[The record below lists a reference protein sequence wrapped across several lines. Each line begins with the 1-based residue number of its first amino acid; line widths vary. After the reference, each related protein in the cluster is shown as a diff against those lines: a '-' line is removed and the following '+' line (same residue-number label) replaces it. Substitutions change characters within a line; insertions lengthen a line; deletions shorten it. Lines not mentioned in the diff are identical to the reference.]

1 MRTTAPALALCLALS
16 AACRGGAGA
25 PKDDAPDGDGGGVG
39 EDTGPEQGGWDPDA
53 TLYENCW
60 SDIDP
65 VAAGFPVYENF
76 GVVPGRHCQG
86 SDHQDI
92 EDIERLVFLGDSI
105 TAGTPP
111 TPSDQIWRALFA
123 EAMQARFG
131 DDLEI
136 ADCSRFGARTDDYA
150 NEQIPTCFPAPSDK
164 RTLVVGT
171 MGGNDIFAAAS
182 TLLEGGGVEASL
194 AVLDRAVGF
203 QRDAM
208 WWFRD
213 NADLMFPG
221 GVAVISANV
230 YEFTDTTGDL
240 SACPM
245 ADQLGFG
252 GQADE
257 VGFATGYL
265 NAAWAEIAVETGT
278 DVLFLQEEFCGHG
291 FASTDPENP
300 CYRGPDAAVYFD
312 LTCIHPTPAGH
323 SRLSAMFTAVVDDAA
338 SPPAR

>member
-1 MRTTAPALALCLALS
+1 MRPTPSPALALCLAL
-16 AACRGGAGA
+16 AACHGA
-25 PKDDAPDGDGGGVG
+25 DGGSKAAGPTDDSGGVAD
-39 EDTGPEQGGWDPDA
+39 DTGAVDDWDPEA

-65 VAAGFPVYENF
+65 VAAGFPVYDNF
-76 GVVPGRHCQG
+76 GVVAGRHCLG
-86 SDHQDI
+86 SNHQNIDG
-92 EDIERLVFLGDSI
+92 IERLVFLGDSI

-111 TPSDQIWRALFA
+111 TPSDEIWRVLFA

-131 DDLEI
+131 EDLEI

-150 NEQIPTCFPAPSDK
+150 DEQIPTCFPAPSDK

-182 TLLEGGGVEASL
+182 TLLEGGGVESSL
-194 AVLDRAVGF
+194 AVLDRAVRY
-203 QRDAM
+203 QREAM

-213 NADLMFPG
+213 NAELMFPG

-230 YEFTDTTGDL
+230 YEFTDTTGNL

-278 DVLFLQEEFCGHG
+278 DVVFMQEEFCGHG

-323 SRLSAMFTAVVDDAA
+323 GRLSEMFTAVVDDAA
-338 SPPAR
+338 APPTR

>member
-1 MRTTAPALALCLALS
+1 MRTTPSPALALSLAL
-16 AACRGGAGA
+16 AACHSKEGGSTAEA
-25 PKDDAPDGDGGGVG
+25 PADDSGGVSA
-39 EDTGPEQGGWDPDA
+39 DTGAVDTWDPEA

-65 VAAGFPVYENF
+65 VAAGFPVYDNF
-76 GVVPGRHCQG
+76 GVVAGRHCLG
-86 SDHQDI
+86 SDHQNI
-92 EDIERLVFLGDSI
+92 EGIERLVFLGDSI

-111 TPSDQIWRALFA
+111 TPSDEIWRTVFA

-131 DDLEI
+131 EDLEI

-150 NEQIPTCFPAPSDK
+150 DEQIPTCFPAPSDK

-182 TLLEGGGVEASL
+182 TLLEGGGVESSL
-194 AVLDRAVGF
+194 AVLDRAVRY
-203 QRDAM
+203 QREAM

-213 NADLMFPG
+213 NADLMFPN

-257 VGFATGYL
+257 VAFATGYL
-265 NAAWAEIAVETGT
+265 NAAWAEIAVETST
-278 DVLFLQEEFCGHG
+278 DVVFMQEEFCGHG
-291 FASTDPENP
+291 FASTDPEIP
-300 CYRGPDAAVYFD
+300 CYRGPEAAVYFD

-323 SRLSAMFTAVVDDAA
+323 GRLSEMFTAVVDDAA
-338 SPPAR
+338 APATR

>member
-1 MRTTAPALALCLALS
+1 MRLIPSPALALSLAIAACHGKGGGS
-16 AACRGGAGA
+16 AAEA
-25 PKDDAPDGDGGGVG
+25 PADDSGGVSA
-39 EDTGPEQGGWDPDA
+39 DTGAADGWDPEA

-76 GVVPGRHCQG
+76 GVVAGRHCLG

-92 EDIERLVFLGDSI
+92 EGIERLVFLGDSI

-111 TPSDQIWRALFA
+111 TPSDQIWRAVFS

-131 DDLEI
+131 ADLEI

-150 NEQIPTCFPAPSDK
+150 NEQLPTCFPAPSDK

-182 TLLEGGGVEASL
+182 TLLEGGGVESSL
-194 AVLDRAVGF
+194 AVLDRAVRY
-203 QRDAM
+203 QREAM

-213 NADLMFPG
+213 NAALMFPN

-278 DVLFLQEEFCGHG
+278 DVVFMQEEFCGHG

-300 CYRGPDAAVYFD
+300 CYRGPEAEVYFD

-323 SRLSAMFTAVVDDAA
+323 GRLSEMFTAVVDDAA
-338 SPPAR
+338 PAAAR